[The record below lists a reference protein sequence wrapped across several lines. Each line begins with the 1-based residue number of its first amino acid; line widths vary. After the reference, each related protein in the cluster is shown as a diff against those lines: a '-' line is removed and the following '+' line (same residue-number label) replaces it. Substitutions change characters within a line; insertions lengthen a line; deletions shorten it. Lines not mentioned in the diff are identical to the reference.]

1 MLKGLSGGG
10 AGGLIWRFR
19 GRRFVGRLGHV
30 GQVGQ
35 WWQPKLLSPEGGKAL
50 DATTRVWQETV
61 TDRKPPQ
68 GEAEGVGS

>member
-1 MLKGLSGGG
+1 M
-10 AGGLIWRFR
+10 
-19 GRRFVGRLGHV
+19 GRVGHV

-61 TDRKPPQ
+61 TDRKPLQ
-68 GEAEGVGS
+68 GEAERATSQARLLQLDVG